1 MNIGPPSLLLFHRLR
16 EREIFIIK
24 EERKC
29 LSKRNL
35 SFRYERLIGRRIFI
49 YNKYK
54 KIFGGKKKDNRRGLE
69 LKFNVAILQYVC
81 LSDRAAFYVGV

>member
-1 MNIGPPSLLLFHRLR
+1 MKIVPPSLLLFHRLR

-24 EERKC
+24 EERKS
-29 LSKRNL
+29 LRKRNL

-49 YNKYK
+49 INIRKS
-54 KIFGGKKKDNRRGLE
+54 FGEKKKDNRRGLE

-81 LSDRAAFYVGV
+81 LSDHAAFYVGV

>member
-1 MNIGPPSLLLFHRLR
+1 LNIVPPSLLLFHRLR

-24 EERKC
+24 EERKS
-29 LSKRNL
+29 LRKRNL

-49 YNKYK
+49 INIRKS
-54 KIFGGKKKDNRRGLE
+54 FGKKKKDNRRGLE

-81 LSDRAAFYVGV
+81 LSDHAAFYVGV

>member
-1 MNIGPPSLLLFHRLR
+1 MNIVPPSLLLFHRLR

-24 EERKC
+24 EERKS
-29 LSKRNL
+29 LRKRNL

-49 YNKYK
+49 INIRKS
-54 KIFGGKKKDNRRGLE
+54 FGEKKKDNRRGLE

-81 LSDRAAFYVGV
+81 LSDHAAFYVGV

>member
-1 MNIGPPSLLLFHRLR
+1 LNIVPPSLLLFHRLR

-24 EERKC
+24 EERKS
-29 LSKRNL
+29 LRKRNL

-49 YNKYK
+49 INIRKS
-54 KIFGGKKKDNRRGLE
+54 FGEKKKDNRRGLE

-81 LSDRAAFYVGV
+81 LSDHAAFYVGV